1 MGQHPRDAGRVVN
14 LVDWLMIGAIIVFA
28 LVGWRQGFLAGALSF
43 LGFLGGGLLAVLWL
57 PALVERF
64 IDAQTLRIVA
74 LAVGILISAL
84 IGQALLSLLGRRLRD
99 SITWRPVRFVDSS
112 AGALL
117 NVAALALVAWVIA
130 SVVTYLPRSEMTRQ
144 VSGSTVLT
152 TMDRALP
159 NAARSAFTE
168 LRDLVGTTAV
178 PRVFAGLAPVPGEE
192 VDPPVAAA
200 ARGAVEVIRNSSV
213 RLSGVA
219 PGCDVLVS
227 GSGFALEPD
236 LVVTNAHVVAGVEDL
251 TVRVRPGQISKRA
264 EVVYF
269 DPQTDIALVRASGL
283 EARPVRLA
291 RSALSAGDSAVV
303 AGFPRG
309 ERFSALPVRVR
320 TQVLARGE
328 SIYGE
333 PGVERDVYVLR
344 GRVEQGN
351 SGGPFTDEFGEVHG
365 MVFATGM
372 TDEDISYAL
381 TSAEIRSALDAA
393 GEARS
398 AVPNGSCELR

>member
-1 MGQHPRDAGRVVN
+1 MGYRSRDTGGTVN

-43 LGFLGGGLLAVLWL
+43 LGFLGGGLVAVLWL

-64 IDAQTLRIVA
+64 VESQTLRIAGLA
-74 LAVGILISAL
+74 LGILISAL
-84 IGQALLSLLGRRLRD
+84 IGQTLLSMLGRRLRE

-130 SVVTYLPRSEMTRQ
+130 GVVTYLPRSEMTRQ

-159 NAARSAFTE
+159 DAARSAFTQ

-178 PRVFAGLAPVPGEE
+178 PRVFSGLAPVPGEE

-200 ARGAVEVIRNSSV
+200 AQAAVEVIRESSV

-219 PGCDVLVS
+219 PRCDALVS
-227 GSGFALEPD
+227 GSGFAIDSD
-236 LVVTNAHVVAGVEDL
+236 LVMTNAHVVAGVDEL
-251 TVRVRPGQISKRA
+251 TVRVRPGQVSKQA
-264 EVVYF
+264 QVVYF
-269 DPQTDIALVRASGL
+269 DPQIDIALVRAPGL

-291 RSALSAGDSAVV
+291 RSTLEAGDSAVV
-303 AGFPRG
+303 SGFPRG

-372 TDEDISYAL
+372 TDEDVSYAL
-381 TSAEIRSALDAA
+381 TAREIRSALDAA
-393 GEARS
+393 GDAS
-398 AVPNGSCELR
+398 GPVPNGSCELR